1 MTSEWFANRRTDI
14 DTHTVE
20 FKMVALRALVAIVA
34 AGLGALLS
42 MGRKRVSHKVLC
54 AMVSLAAGALLAVTV
69 IHIIPETM
77 ELAGPGF
84 LLPIGSLLFGTAV
97 FAGIGKYVYSLCP
110 ACAASASEN
119 DSGYLRLGIL
129 LMVALGIH
137 STVDGLAI
145 SAGSAAGHG
154 HGAGGVSALAMMI
167 LIAVSYHKVPEGM
180 ALASLA
186 RLAGY
191 TRAKA
196 LAVTLLIELTTAAG
210 ALIGIIFMGGITSI
224 WLGVILGV
232 VAGSFLYTVG
242 FALLKEM
249 YAHEKGSI
257 ILYVL
262 IGFASILLAGFLLS
276 YVGVHDLH

>member
-1 MTSEWFANRRTDI
+1 MRQR
-14 DTHTVE
+14 
-20 FKMVALRALVAIVA
+20 
-34 AGLGALLS
+34 
-42 MGRKRVSHKVLC
+42 
-54 AMVSLAAGALLAVTV
+54 LAC
-69 IHIIPETM
+69 
-77 ELAGPGF
+77 
-84 LLPIGSLLFGTAV
+84 PI
-97 FAGIGKYVYSLCP
+97 
-110 ACAASASEN
+110 ACAASASEHG
-119 DSGYLRLGIL
+119 SGYLRLGIL

-145 SAGSAAGHG
+145 SAGSAVAHG
-154 HGAGGVSALAMMI
+154 HGAEGASALALMV

-210 ALIGIIFMGGITSI
+210 ALIGTFIMGGITSV

-232 VAGSFLYTVG
+232 VAGSFIYTVG

-257 ILYVL
+257 VLYVAL
-262 IGFASILLAGFLLS
+262 GFVSILLAGFALTAL
-276 YVGVHDLH
+276 GVHDLH